1 MKNPTSNIQ
10 HPSSIVYTSLRLQ
23 QFRSYTDFA
32 VELSPTVNIVVG
44 PNASGKT
51 NLLESLLV
59 LSGVSSYRAGYT
71 DIIGRDF
78 EWSRID
84 GTTPNGTRVV
94 KLTHVGEL
102 VTKQYELN
110 DNPKKRLSFLD
121 IVPVVLFEPEHMRLL
136 TGSPELRRDFFDAI
150 LAETEPGFTAIK
162 THYKRALAQRNRLLK
177 QDARVVQSQI
187 FAWNIRLSE
196 LAGKIVHARTK
207 LIDDLNTELA
217 GIYSEI
223 AGAPTNVFL
232 QYQSDIPLE
241 TYETALLKKLEQN
254 FDKDLLRGFTAYGPH
269 REDILVFIREQPAD
283 ITASRGETR
292 TLVLSLKLL
301 ELRILEQVRSQ
312 KPLIL
317 LDDVF
322 SELDGARR
330 KALTHYLQDY
340 QTIITTTDADVVI
353 KEFAQASNVISLG

>member
-1 MKNPTSNIQ
+1 MSPT
-10 HPSSIVYTSLRLQ
+10 VYTSLRLQ

-71 DIIGRDF
+71 DIIGREYD
-78 EWSRID
+78 WARID

-94 KLTHVGEL
+94 KLTHSADT
-102 VTKQYELN
+102 VTRAYELN
-110 DNPKKRLSFLD
+110 DTPKKRLGFQD

-136 TGSPELRRDFFDAI
+136 TGSPELRRDFFDDI
-150 LAETEPGFTAIK
+150 LAETEPGFSSIK
-162 THYKRALAQRNRLLK
+162 SHYKRALAQRNRLLK
-177 QDARVVQSQI
+177 QDSRMVHSQI
-187 FAWNIRLSE
+187 FAWNIRVSE
-196 LAGKIVHARTK
+196 LAGKIVAARTK
-207 LIDDLNTELA
+207 LIEELNKQVAT
-217 GIYSEI
+217 IYSEI
-223 AGAPTNVFL
+223 AGEPTNVFL

-241 TYETALLKKLEQN
+241 TYETSLLKKLESN
-254 FDKDLLRGFTAYGPH
+254 LDKDLLRGFTAYGPH

-301 ELRILEQVRSQ
+301 ELTILEQVRAQ

-330 KALTHYLQDY
+330 KALTRYLSDY
-340 QTIITTTDADVVI
+340 QTIITTTDADVVL
-353 KEFAQASNVISLG
+353 KEFAQASNLISLG